1 MWLIHA
7 AIALFIMTTTVTAIV
22 RSVSLS
28 LTHTQRDVVVILCST
43 TNWFLSI
50 LSLRYVYV
58 VRSKLSSAQKQKQ
71 KIFPWNWQT
80 FWDVSGRL
88 DFSSFLFLFILTSYE
103 TQILISIL
111 CFFFVSFLL
120 AAFRLAGV
128 LIYEMLVGYPPFYAD
143 NPFGIYE
150 KILNGKYEW
159 PRLMD
164 PVAKDL
170 VKKLLVPDR
179 VKRLGNMK
187 NGAEDVRRH
196 RWFKHLDWDDVYNR
210 RITVS
215 NMFLSLSLFS
225 VFYSMFPF
233 DHL

>member
-1 MWLIHA
+1 M
-7 AIALFIMTTTVTAIV
+7 
-22 RSVSLS
+22 SV
-28 LTHTQRDVVVILCST
+28 C
-43 TNWFLSI
+43 
-50 LSLRYVYV
+50 
-58 VRSKLSSAQKQKQ
+58 
-71 KIFPWNWQT
+71 
-80 FWDVSGRL
+80 
-88 DFSSFLFLFILTSYE
+88 
-103 TQILISIL
+103 
-111 CFFFVSFLL
+111 
-120 AAFRLAGV
+120 AGV

-196 RWFKHLDWDDVYNR
+196 RWFKHLDWEDVYNR
-210 RITVS
+210 RLTVT
-215 NMFLSLSLFS
+215 FASLICGCNR
-225 VFYSMFPF
+225 F
-233 DHL
+233 DC

>member
-1 MWLIHA
+1 M
-7 AIALFIMTTTVTAIV
+7 
-22 RSVSLS
+22 SLS
-28 LTHTQRDVVVILCST
+28 LSLLGVVVCI
-43 TNWFLSI
+43 
-50 LSLRYVYV
+50 
-58 VRSKLSSAQKQKQ
+58 
-71 KIFPWNWQT
+71 
-80 FWDVSGRL
+80 
-88 DFSSFLFLFILTSYE
+88 
-103 TQILISIL
+103 
-111 CFFFVSFLL
+111 
-120 AAFRLAGV
+120 AGV

-210 RITVS
+210 KLTVKKFFATALDFAL
-215 NMFLSLSLFS
+215 NE
-225 VFYSMFPF
+225 
-233 DHL
+233 